1 MKILTVCGAGQGSSL
16 ILKMNVQDVIDE
28 IGLDADVDNSKIS
41 TAKNSGADLILAGEF
56 HEDAL
61 EGFEVP
67 VITVSDF
74 MDNEEIKSKIQDFLE
89 EKGE

>member
-28 IGLDADVDNSKIS
+28 LGLDADVDNSNIS

-61 EGFEVP
+61 GGFEVP

-74 MDNEEIKSKIQDFLE
+74 MDNEEIKTKIQNFLE
-89 EKGE
+89 NKEE

>member
-1 MKILTVCGAGQGSSL
+1 MKILSVCGAGQGSSL
-16 ILKMNVQDVIDE
+16 ILKMNIEDVVDELGID
-28 IGLDADVDNSKIS
+28 AKVDNSNIS
-41 TAKNSGADLILAGEF
+41 TAKNSDADVIFAGEF

-74 MDNEEIKSKIQDFLE
+74 MDNEEIKSKLQNFIE
-89 EKGE
+89 NRRE